1 MDCELIFLLER
12 RRAEQ
17 AFEKD
22 LFALMQFLMD
32 FQIVRSQEIGP
43 ALLALIVSQQVSPP
57 VSVEM
62 NLLCEREGAFI
73 ASKRL
78 DIHVD
83 MDMHIK
89 GTLCREG
96 FRAFGAFKRGDQAS
110 MLLFVLSQSGSK
122 SIGGGALGTLI
133 GFDAEVLFFVF
144 PQMTFCG
151 ETAQAL
157 IAFERLEPKMN

>member
-1 MDCELIFLLER
+1 MECEPIFLLER
-12 RRAEQ
+12 RRAER
-17 AFEKD
+17 AFEKG
-22 LFALMQFLMD
+22 LYALMQFLVD
-32 FQIVRSQEIGP
+32 FQIVSSREIGP
-43 ALLALIVSQQVSPP
+43 ALLALMGSQQVSPP
-57 VSVEM
+57 VSVEI
-62 NLLCEREGAFI
+62 NLLCEREGAFL

-83 MDMHIK
+83 ADMLIK

-96 FRAFGAFKRGDQAS
+96 FRAFGAFKLGDQAS

-122 SIGGGALGTLI
+122 SKGGGALGTLI
-133 GFDAEVLFFVF
+133 GFDAEVHFFVF

-157 IAFERLEPKMN
+157 IAFERLKPKMN